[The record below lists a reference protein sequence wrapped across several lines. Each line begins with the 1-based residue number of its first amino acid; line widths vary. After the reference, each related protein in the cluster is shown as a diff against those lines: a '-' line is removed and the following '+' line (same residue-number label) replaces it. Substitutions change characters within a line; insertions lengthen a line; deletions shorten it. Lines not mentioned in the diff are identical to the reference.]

1 MNHLSPNFDGW
12 ERSEFPFLGPLSSHM
27 LLIGVNPA
35 NRYRVESSLVE
46 LGLVRTWEPGEPLVL
61 PPVTSSGTLI
71 LHEVGALTE
80 DDQLRLLAWLEQ
92 IDGRTRVV
100 CTTAES
106 LYARVEAGL
115 FIEAL
120 YYRLN
125 TVSITVGLASRPRGG
140 DGAA

>member
-1 MNHLSPNFDGW
+1 
-12 ERSEFPFLGPLSSHM
+12 M

-35 NRYRVESSLVE
+35 NRYRVEASLVE
-46 LGLVRTWEPGEPLVL
+46 LGLVRTWEPGETLVL

-100 CTTAES
+100 STTAES
-106 LYARVEAGL
+106 LFARVEAGL

-125 TVSITVGLASRPRGG
+125 TVSLTVGPASRTRGG